1 MPPPGLLGLSD
12 VEVGAAIGVPWLLIL
27 VATLY
32 RYRRGTLEP
41 PKAAIMVS
49 AAAFW
54 LGYAF
59 LRIGDGVSGTAEILV
74 GLLALGCLAAG
85 VVAGYRWWTTRD
97 ARAA

>member
-1 MPPPGLLGLSD
+1 MLPPGLLGLSD
-12 VEVGAAIGVPWLLIL
+12 VEIGAALGVAWLLIL

-41 PKAAIMVS
+41 PKTAIMVS
-49 AAAFW
+49 ASAFW

-59 LRIGDGVSGTAEILV
+59 LRIGDGVAGLAEILV
-74 GLLALGCLAAG
+74 SALALGCLLAG
-85 VVAGYRWWTTRD
+85 VVAGYRWWTIRD